1 LSTSSGGNPAP
12 IDFSVMVLPKNI
24 TDSIYEKEM
33 YIDHAGDYIIYLTGA
48 SADSLS
54 VLNLETKKIQ
64 ICALNP
70 QPLIFAKSPT
80 FIIQK
85 TKIKNKVLHVE
96 YEDLDSND
104 STVIRKN
111 KFRLTI

>member
-1 LSTSSGGNPAP
+1 
-12 IDFSVMVLPKNI
+12 
-24 TDSIYEKEM
+24 M